1 VGEVN
6 GMVYLNTEGKLKGL
20 GRMTIQIFDKLV
32 KVVET
37 LSESDGYFSYLGLK
51 PGKFTIKVDD
61 KQLGKL
67 DYQSSP
73 QLHQVEIEVSNMGR
87 L

>member
-1 VGEVN
+1 VSGNLERIRPFQ
-6 GMVYLNTEGKLKGL
+6 L
-20 GRMTIQIFDKLV
+20 
-32 KVVET
+32 
-37 LSESDGYFSYLGLK
+37 LGLK

-73 QLHQVEIEVSNMGR
+73 QLHQVEIEVSEYGTVVEGLDFQITSKDASRFKSAERNKS
-87 L
+87 

>member
-1 VGEVN
+1 VSGNLERIRPFQ
-6 GMVYLNTEGKLKGL
+6 L
-20 GRMTIQIFDKLV
+20 
-32 KVVET
+32 
-37 LSESDGYFSYLGLK
+37 LGLK